1 VRYNNHCSPT
11 RSTRRSTWN
20 DELLAPFFGR
30 TDIRWS
36 PRVDVLE
43 ADGVLHLEA
52 ELPGVDKDDVKVT
65 LEGGVL
71 TVSGERK
78 AAETTEGTRHFARER
93 WFGEFSRSFRLGNGY
108 DAKKVDAIF
117 KDGVL
122 SISIP
127 KKDEVLPVTVEIH

>member
-1 VRYNNHCSPT
+1 MALVRYNNHCSP
-11 RSTRRSTWN
+11 RRSNWN

-30 TDIRWS
+30 TETRWS

-43 ADGVLHLEA
+43 TGGVLHLEA

-71 TVSGERK
+71 SVTGERK
-78 AAETTEGTRHFARER
+78 AAETSEGTRHFARER
-93 WFGEFSRSFRLGNGY
+93 SFGEFSRSFRLGTGY
-108 DAKKVDAIF
+108 DPKKIDATF

-127 KKDEVLPVTVEIH
+127 KKAEVLPVTVEIH